1 MAHGANWLNAVP
13 ASKEGGFLS
22 DTLTGNISLEDP
34 SSSEEDRSLDKGG
47 CFINSH
53 PSAFA
58 SGHASR
64 KRREKWGTQF
74 FPPQISQGLLADAE
88 LPNDRLIA
96 LGIVSF
102 EVVEQATPL
111 ADQHEQAAAR
121 AVVLL
126 VRLEVV
132 GQLANAFTDDGD
144 LNLGTPR
151 VSRVRL
157 ILVNDRLFLLSG

>member
-1 MAHGANWLNAVP
+1 M
-13 ASKEGGFLS
+13 
-22 DTLTGNISLEDP
+22 
-34 SSSEEDRSLDKGG
+34 SSSEIALKQNPKGG
-47 CFINSH
+47 CFIVSH
-53 PSAFA
+53 PIAKTA
-58 SGHASR
+58 IG
-64 KRREKWGTQF
+64 WGTQF
-74 FPPQISQGLLADAE
+74 FLPHPHFPGLRADAE
-88 LPNDRLIA
+88 FPNDRLIS

-132 GQLANAFTDDGD
+132 RQLANAFTDNGD

-157 ILVNDRLFLLSG
+157 ILVNDRFLLLSG

>member
-1 MAHGANWLNAVP
+1 MLRRVRG
-13 ASKEGGFLS
+13 EGGVL
-22 DTLTGNISLEDP
+22 
-34 SSSEEDRSLDKGG
+34 R
-47 CFINSH
+47 H
-53 PSAFA
+53 V
-58 SGHASR
+58 SGTS
-64 KRREKWGTQF
+64 
-74 FPPQISQGLLADAE
+74 FPDLLADAE

-132 GQLANAFTDDGD
+132 RQLANAFTDNGD

-157 ILVNDRLFLLSG
+157 ILVNDRFLLLSG